1 MLDDT
6 LTGLDNAVNNILEA
20 RADIGARLNAV
31 ASARSL
37 HDSLNLEARTVLS
50 DIEDLDFAE
59 AASRLSFQSFLLEA
73 AQQSFIRISSLSLF
87 NAL

>member
-1 MLDDT
+1 M
-6 LTGLDNAVNNILEA
+6 
-20 RADIGARLNAV
+20 
-31 ASARSL
+31 